1 MIDLFT
7 ADTARDGRDDLVRSL
22 AAFTWNG
29 RQTEVAAHRSS
40 DASHELPV
48 LTNEFWTSRQRAASS
63 LHEISY
69 RACFKPQL
77 PEFFITRVTEPG
89 DPVYD
94 PFAGRGTTL
103 LEAAL
108 LGRVPMG
115 CDVNPLSQAMVWP
128 RLAPPHVGDVAA
140 RLESLDLDWSEPPA
154 ELLAFYHPDTLAE
167 VCAVRA
173 YLLERDAKGALD
185 EVDAW
190 IRMVTLNRLTG
201 HSPGFLSVYT
211 LPPNQAVSVQSQR
224 KINARRQQTP
234 PRRDLRA
241 IVLRKTRGLLA
252 DVDEPVRARLR
263 QARAS
268 ASFHV
273 GSAAT
278 PFWPSES
285 VQLIVTSPPFL
296 DVVDYATDNWLRAWF
311 CGIDVDAIPIE
322 RHARLEDWRAFIA
335 AAFRQFAR
343 LVRPGGFVAF
353 EVGEV
358 RGGRVQLE
366 DTVVPCGAEAG
377 FTPVCVVINRQTF
390 TKTANIWGVSNNAR
404 GTNTNRIVVFRKA
417 GRAGGAGKSPQ
428 CLETL

>member
-1 MIDLFT
+1 VIDLFN
-7 ADTARDGRDDLVRSL
+7 ADAEPGRPDDLVRSL
-22 AAFTWNG
+22 AEFTWQG
-29 RQTEVAAHRSS
+29 RQTEVAAHAGSS
-40 DASHELPV
+40 GSGELPV

-89 DPVYD
+89 DSVYD

-108 LGRVPMG
+108 LGRVPLG
-115 CDVNPLSQAMVWP
+115 CDVNPLSQAMAWP
-128 RLAPPHVGDVAA
+128 RLAPPHLKDVQKRLGD
-140 RLESLDLDWSEPPA
+140 LDLTWSDPPPD
-154 ELLAFYHPDTLAE
+154 LLTFYHPDTLGE
-167 VCAVRA
+167 VCALRA
-173 YLLERDAKGALD
+173 YLLQRDADGALD

-252 DVDEPVRARLR
+252 DVDDAVRARLR
-263 QARAS
+263 QALVAAR
-268 ASFHV
+268 FHI

-278 PFWPSES
+278 PFWPPDT

-296 DVVDYATDNWLRAWF
+296 DVVDYATDNWLRGWF
-311 CGIDVDAIPIE
+311 CGIEVDTIPIE
-322 RHARLEDWRAFIA
+322 RHARLEAWRAFIA

-343 LVRPGGFVAF
+343 LARPGGFVAF

-358 RGGRVQLE
+358 RGGRIHLE
-366 DTVVPCGAEAG
+366 DTVIPCGVEAG

-404 GTNTNRIVVFRKA
+404 GTNTNRIVVFRK
-417 GRAGGAGKSPQ
+417 
-428 CLETL
+428 

>member
-1 MIDLFT
+1 MRPHLPLFDPAPDSGARGSKDEFVSALASFT
-7 ADTARDGRDDLVRSL
+7 WEGAPTRVTAREG
-22 AAFTWNG
+22 
-29 RQTEVAAHRSS
+29 S
-40 DASHELPV
+40 DPADRAPV

-77 PEFFITRVTEPG
+77 PEFFITRLTEPG

-108 LGRVPMG
+108 LGRTPLG
-115 CDVNPLSQAMVWP
+115 CDVNPLSRAMVWP
-128 RLAPPHVGDVAA
+128 RFAPP
-140 RLESLDLDWSEPPA
+140 RLHEVDERLRAIDLRWTDPPPD
-154 ELLAFYHPDTLAE
+154 LLTFYHPETLE
-167 VCAVRA
+167 RLCALRA
-173 YLLERDAKGALD
+173 YLLRRDADGTLD

-211 LPPNQAVSVQSQR
+211 LPPNQAVSVDSQR
-224 KINARRQQTP
+224 KINARRGQTP

-241 IVLRKTRGLLA
+241 IVLRKTRALLD
-252 DVDEPVRARLR
+252 DVDDTVRATLNRAGAA
-263 QARAS
+263 AR
-268 ASFHV
+268 FHV
-273 GSAAT
+273 GSCAT
-278 PFWPSES
+278 PFWAPES

-296 DVVDYATDNWLRAWF
+296 DVVDYATDNWLRGWF
-311 CGIDVDAIPIE
+311 CGLDVERLPIE
-322 RHARLEDWRAFIA
+322 RHARLEDWRDFIA

-358 RGGRVQLE
+358 RGGHVRLE
-366 DTVVPCGAEAG
+366 DTVIPCGLDAG
-377 FTPVCVVINRQTF
+377 FDAVCVVINQQTF

-404 GTNTNRIVVFRKA
+404 GTNTNRIVVFRK
-417 GRAGGAGKSPQ
+417 
-428 CLETL
+428 

>member
-1 MIDLFT
+1 MIDLFNT
-7 ADTARDGRDDLVRSL
+7 DPATPSSSDLVTSL

-29 RQTEVAAHRSS
+29 RPTEVAAHRSS
-40 DASHELPV
+40 DTSHELPV
-48 LTNEFWTSRQRAASS
+48 LTNEFWTSRQRAAHS

-77 PEFFITRVTEPG
+77 PAFFITRVTQPG

-128 RLAPPHVGDVAA
+128 RLAPPRIEDVAG
-140 RLESLDLDWSEPPA
+140 RLKALDLKWSDLPA
-154 ELLAFYHPDTLAE
+154 ELLAFYHPQTLAE
-167 VCAVRA
+167 ICALRA
-173 YLLERDAKGALD
+173 YLLERDAHGTLD

-190 IRMVTLNRLTG
+190 IRMVTVNRLTG

-211 LPPNQAVSVQSQR
+211 LPPNQAVSVQSQQ

-234 PRRDLRA
+234 PPRDLRA

-252 DVDEPVRARLR
+252 DIDDATRARLR
-263 QARAS
+263 HAQTAAR
-268 ASFHV
+268 FQV

-278 PFWPSES
+278 SFWAPDS

-296 DVVDYATDNWLRAWF
+296 DVVDYATDNWLRGWF
-311 CGIDVDAIPIE
+311 CGIDVNAIPIE
-322 RHARLEDWRAFIA
+322 RHSRLDDWRTFIA

-366 DTVVPCGAEAG
+366 DTVVPCGVEAG
-377 FTPVCVVINRQTF
+377 LTAVCVVINQQTF

-417 GRAGGAGKSPQ
+417 GGQEGQERA
-428 CLETL
+428 

>member
-1 MIDLFT
+1 MPLFDSQPDR
-7 ADTARDGRDDLVRSL
+7 AARASAASIVKEL
-22 AAFTWNG
+22 ATFTWQG
-29 RQTEVAAHRSS
+29 KSTVVTEG
-40 DASHELPV
+40 DAGTSAGIPI
-48 LTNEFWTSRQRAASS
+48 LTNEFWTSRQRHASS

-77 PEFFITRVTEPG
+77 PEFFITRLTKPG
-89 DPVYD
+89 DAVYD

-108 LGRVPMG
+108 LERTPLG

-128 RLAPPHVGDVAA
+128 RLLPPHAADVER
-140 RLESLDLDWSEPPA
+140 RLTALDLRWSDSPPD
-154 ELLAFYHPDTLAE
+154 LLAFYHPDTLAE
-167 VCAVRA
+167 VCALRA
-173 YLLERDAKGALD
+173 YLMQRDADGTMDAT
-185 EVDAW
+185 DAW

-211 LPPNQAVSVQSQR
+211 LPPNQAVSVASQR
-224 KINARRQQTP
+224 KINLRRQQTP

-252 DVDEPVRARLR
+252 DVDDSVRARL
-263 QARAS
+263 ARARSS
-268 ASFHV
+268 ARFHI

-278 PFWPSES
+278 EFWIPGS

-296 DVVDYATDNWLRAWF
+296 DVVDYATDNWLRGWF
-311 CGIDVDAIPIE
+311 CGIDVDTIPIE

-343 LVRPGGFVAF
+343 LIRSGGFVTF

-358 RGGRVQLE
+358 RGGSVRLE
-366 DTVVPCGAEAG
+366 ATVIPCGLEAG
-377 FTPVCVVINRQTF
+377 FEPVCVLINQQAF

-404 GTNTNRIVVFRKA
+404 GTNTNRIVVFHK
-417 GRAGGAGKSPQ
+417 GR
-428 CLETL
+428 

>member
-1 MIDLFT
+1 VAAGTPLFDSQPG
-7 ADTARDGRDDLVRSL
+7 AGARPSRESFVEAL
-22 AAFTWNG
+22 ASFTWQG
-29 RQTEVAAHRSS
+29 KTTVVTER
-40 DASHELPV
+40 DAGTPAGIPI
-48 LTNEFWTSRQRAASS
+48 LTNEFWTSRQRNASS

-77 PEFFITRVTEPG
+77 PEFFITRLTEPG

-108 LGRVPMG
+108 LGRTPLG

-128 RLAPPHVGDVAA
+128 RLAPPPIADVEK
-140 RLESLDLDWSEPPA
+140 RLKEVDLTWSDSPP

-167 VCAVRA
+167 VCALRA
-173 YLLERDAKGALD
+173 YLLQRDAGGAMD
-185 EVDAW
+185 DADAW

-211 LPPNQAVSVQSQR
+211 LPPNQAVSVASQR
-224 KINARRQQTP
+224 KINVKRQQTP

-252 DVDEPVRARLR
+252 DVDDTIRARLR
-263 QARAS
+263 HVRAAAR
-268 ASFHV
+268 FHI
-273 GSAAT
+273 GSAVT
-278 PFWPSES
+278 PFWTPGS

-296 DVVDYATDNWLRAWF
+296 DVVDYATDNWLRGWF

-322 RHARLEDWRAFIA
+322 RHARLEDWRAFIGV
-335 AAFRQFAR
+335 AFRQFAR
-343 LVRPGGFVAF
+343 LVRRGGFVAF

-358 RGGRVQLE
+358 RGGSVRLE
-366 DTVVPCGAEAG
+366 NSVIPCGADAG
-377 FTPVCVVINRQTF
+377 FEPVCVVINQQTF

-404 GTNTNRIVVFRKA
+404 GTNTNRIVVFQK
-417 GRAGGAGKSPQ
+417 P
-428 CLETL
+428 